1 MDSAK
6 EMKSGL
12 EGLINDYDNIVKMTV
27 TENAPL
33 AKYGILSVVVVVV
46 IVCLLLCIEGVTRSF
61 KGKESILL
69 MYVRM
74 SEGNLL
80 RSNWRSEAVVQCM
93 LPFHWRISRTLQA
106 NSLNCMTSIIIP
118 KIMIHHLVCAR

>member
-1 MDSAK
+1 MNMDSAK

-46 IVCLLLCIEGVTRSF
+46 VIVCCVLKV
-61 KGKESILL
+61 
-69 MYVRM
+69 
-74 SEGNLL
+74 
-80 RSNWRSEAVVQCM
+80 
-93 LPFHWRISRTLQA
+93 
-106 NSLNCMTSIIIP
+106 
-118 KIMIHHLVCAR
+118 